1 MTLDDLDLFAP
12 GDLRPGAAPRRKC
25 RRHEWTVPLHTLDD
39 GPTPLRLALPKERVD
54 GWQCA
59 RCGAVKDHAVS
70 RRSKS
75 SSRLGK
81 DQERRIERVYGPR
94 KVGEFGDAVDHL
106 GRDFKWQ
113 AKASRHEPPAWLAAI
128 TEPTS
133 VPSLPLSILGPMARM
148 RALGGTR
155 SELLI
160 RCYVR
165 QGKPTRDWLFVTAWD
180 WGELHGW
187 PTILGYVVIPGA
199 SFLDIHGRDEESA

>member
-1 MTLDDLDLFAP
+1 MIDLPFTTPDP
-12 GDLRPGAAPRRKC
+12 DPTRPERKPAKC
-25 RRHEWTVPLHTLDD
+25 RRHRWIRGYFDEVEHCD
-39 GPTPLRLALPKERVD
+39 
-54 GWQCA
+54 
-59 RCGAVKDHAVS
+59 RCGKWADPVKAK
-70 RRSKS
+70 RGKS

-94 KVGEFGDAVDHL
+94 KVGEYGDAVDHL

-113 AKASRHEPPAWLAAI
+113 AKSSRGNPPAWLAAI

-133 VPSLPLSILGPMARM
+133 VASLPQSILAPMARM
-148 RALGGTR
+148 RSLGGTR

-165 QGKPTRDWLFVTAWD
+165 QGVPVRDWLFVTAWD
-180 WGELHGW
+180 WGELHSW